1 MAEFDDAFG
10 TGAGSATDASPP
22 PMVEDTAGGAEV
34 DPAAEFLAKEQED
47 LGGLGEDLGFTSAPQ
62 DTLASQNGD
71 MNFDFLAD
79 AEPQQGADVLAAS
92 GVEKTASLD
101 ILDNGD
107 VSDGLANPFLQSQV
121 ETSAMNGEAPV
132 DNLSN
137 GINNMRVREEP
148 ESIKKWKADQEV
160 RLREK
165 DENEEK
171 NKDDLKKQAAK
182 ELEDWYK
189 RYEEQLN
196 KNKETNRNDEQTVVQ
211 AEVNSIEPGTEW
223 ERVAKQCDFSSKNTR
238 NIKDVSRMRGI
249 LLQLKQNPPTRD

>member
-22 PMVEDTAGGAEV
+22 PMVEDPAGGAEV

-62 DTLASQNGD
+62 DMHASQNGD
-71 MNFDFLAD
+71 M
-79 AEPQQGADVLAAS
+79 
-92 GVEKTASLD
+92 
-101 ILDNGD
+101 
-107 VSDGLANPFLQSQV
+107 V

-165 DENEEK
+165 DENEEN

>member
-22 PMVEDTAGGAEV
+22 PMVEDPAGGAEV

-71 MNFDFLAD
+71 M
-79 AEPQQGADVLAAS
+79 
-92 GVEKTASLD
+92 
-101 ILDNGD
+101 
-107 VSDGLANPFLQSQV
+107 V